1 MGFIFYTALFLVSMV
16 LTLVYT
22 VIWHKHFNVH
32 ITLMFTIIPI
42 ACMGYVMLAQSDS
55 INGAL
60 TANKIIY
67 IGGCFLCL
75 FILLI
80 VLDMCRIN
88 VPRWVKISLI
98 MFTVIVYLSVLTA
111 GYSPIF
117 YSETELVIKDDM
129 PVIQKEY
136 GIMHT
141 VFYVMVI
148 FYSLMSL
155 AAIIFS
161 FFRKKDVSRRIVY
174 LLFALQLI
182 SVASYFVSKG
192 ETVGNI
198 ELVPLSYI
206 IAQVIFLRITNRL
219 CLYDITDSAADSL
232 VQNGDTGLISF
243 DYRFNYLGSNVTA
256 KKIFP
261 EINELRVDGTIMG
274 KSSVSDTFLRWLGDF
289 RRDNTKNKIYH
300 KIGENIYCID
310 VNYLYDGKH
319 RRGYQLY
326 ISDDTKNQQYIAL
339 IDSYNS
345 DLREEVKQKTQHIV
359 EMHDKL
365 ILSMATMV
373 ESRDNSTGGHIRRT
387 SDVVRILV
395 DEMKKDE
402 SLGLSEEF
410 CRNIIKAAPMH
421 DLGKIAVDDAILR
434 KPGRFTDEEFEKM
447 KAHAAEGAKIVHKI
461 LEGTDDINFHII
473 AENVA
478 HYHHERWDGSG
489 YPEHL
494 EGDDIP
500 FEARIMAVAD
510 VYDALVS
517 KRVYKEKMSYEKAN
531 AIIMDGMG
539 KHFDKR
545 LEPYYV
551 KVRPLLEAYYDAQ
564 E

>member
-174 LLFALQLI
+174 LLFALQMI

-206 IAQVIFLRITNRL
+206 FAQVIFLLIANRL

-243 DYRFNYLGSNVTA
+243 DYRFNYLGSNGTA

-310 VNYLYDGKH
+310 VNYLYDGRH

-564 E
+564 D